1 MKKFALVAMCV
12 LMLAGVATAGTT
24 TVIDELNNANTPTI
38 DNDGYG
44 NGAGPW
50 FAPDGTDMPSS
61 YSIYKRS
68 SNQDWGYSHDFAAT
82 AAAQLAGIADID
94 MSTVTI
100 ASATLA
106 IDAWDV
112 DNPDPGLPPNP
123 EYVNV
128 YGDGTKVGNL
138 TGLHELWQVTN
149 LDLGSIL
156 ADLED
161 GALDVWLDLDAT
173 QMGSAAGVRSS
184 RLAVTYSYELLP
196 PPEPPSTVPAPG
208 AILLGSLGAGLVGW
222 LRRKRSL

>member
-1 MKKFALVAMCV
+1 MKKCALAAMCV

-61 YSIYKRS
+61 WAIYLRHKE
-68 SNQDWGYSHDFAAT
+68 QDWGYTHDFGAA
-82 AAAQLAGIADID
+82 AAAQLAAIPDID
-94 MSTVTI
+94 PTTIAI

-106 IDAWDV
+106 IDGYDIDTV
-112 DNPDPGLPPNP
+112 DG
-123 EYVNV
+123 EQVIV
-128 YGDGTKVGNL
+128 TADGTSLGLLVGED
-138 TGLHELWQVTN
+138 TKWQVTN
-149 LDLGSIL
+149 FDLDGIL
-156 ADLED
+156 ADLAD
-161 GALDVWLDLDAT
+161 GSLDIELELDAT
-173 QMGSAAGVRSS
+173 GIGSAAGVRSS

-222 LRRKRSL
+222 LRRNRSL